1 MQDLTRHQR
10 NTTKEDAVLIPR
22 IITAVVLLAL
32 LLPALF
38 ASDASYFAAITL
50 VLIAAGCWE
59 WGRLNGASGV
69 VSGVAGAAIGVALAY
84 VWWLAPPWLPEHA
97 GVMRGLWLLCAGAWV
112 LGSAWLIRVGLSR
125 WSNASATA
133 RLLIGWA
140 LLSLTWLAMAS
151 AHQIGINFLLSL
163 MVLVWVADV
172 AAYFGGRAWGKR
184 KLAAAISP
192 GKTWA
197 GAFSGAAAVMAL
209 AVAWVWFDA
218 HYATDS
224 ASIYTHLVK
233 RSPVL
238 LVVGVLWLTCMAVVG
253 DLVESLVK
261 RCAGV
266 KDSSGLLP
274 GHGGVLDRVDALLP
288 VLPLGMM
295 LVTV

>member
-1 MQDLTRHQR
+1 M
-10 NTTKEDAVLIPR
+10 LIPR

-38 ASDASYFAAITL
+38 ASNASYFAALTL
-50 VLIAAGCWE
+50 VLIAAACWE
-59 WGRLNGASGV
+59 WGRLNKASAQASV
-69 VSGVAGAAIGVALAY
+69 AAGALTGAVLAY
-84 VWWLAPPWLPEHA
+84 VWWWVPQALDNYP
-97 GVMRGLWLLCAGAWV
+97 GMMRSLWLLSAAAWV
-112 LGSAWLIRVGLSR
+112 LGSAWLLAFGLAK
-125 WSNASATA
+125 WSSSSALL
-133 RLLIGWA
+133 RLWLGWA
-140 LLSLTWLAMAS
+140 LLALTWLAMAS
-151 AHQIGINFLLSL
+151 AHKIGVNFLMSL

-184 KLAAAISP
+184 KLAPAISP

-197 GAFSGAAAVMAL
+197 GALSGAAAVMVL
-209 AVAWVWFDA
+209 AFAWVWLDK
-218 HYATDS
+218 HYATGS
-224 ASIYTHLVK
+224 ASIYTQLWQ
-233 RSPVL
+233 RSPAL
-238 LVVGVLWLTCMAVVG
+238 LVIGVLWLTCMAVIG

-261 RCAGV
+261 RCAGA

>member
-1 MQDLTRHQR
+1 M
-10 NTTKEDAVLIPR
+10 LIPR

-59 WGRLNGASGV
+59 WGRLNGAHSVASGLA
-69 VSGVAGAAIGVALAY
+69 GVAIGAALAY
-84 VWWLAPPWLPEHA
+84 VWWLAPQLLAAHA
-97 GVMRGLWLLCAGAWV
+97 DVMRSLWLLCAGAWV

-125 WSNASATA
+125 WSNSSAAA
-133 RLLIGWA
+133 RLLIGWT
-140 LLSLTWLAMAS
+140 LLALTWLAMAS
-151 AHQIGINFLLSL
+151 AHQTGINFLLSL

-184 KLAAAISP
+184 KLAPAISP

-197 GAFSGAAAVMAL
+197 GALSGAAAVMAL
-209 AVAWVWFDA
+209 ALAWVWADA
-218 HYATDS
+218 HYATGS
-224 ASIYTHLVK
+224 ASIYTHLLE

>member
-69 VSGVAGAAIGVALAY
+69 VSGVAGAATAVALAY

>member
-69 VSGVAGAAIGVALAY
+69 VSGVAGAAIAVALAY

-125 WSNASATA
+125 WSNARATA

>member
-69 VSGVAGAAIGVALAY
+69 VSGVAGAAIAVALAY

-151 AHQIGINFLLSL
+151 AHQMGINFLLSL